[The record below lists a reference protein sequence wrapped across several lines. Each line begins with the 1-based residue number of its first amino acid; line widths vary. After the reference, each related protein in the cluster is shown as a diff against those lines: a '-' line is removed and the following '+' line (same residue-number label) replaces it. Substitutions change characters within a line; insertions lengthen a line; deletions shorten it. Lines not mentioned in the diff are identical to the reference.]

1 MRKVKLGYERSTGR
15 EERGDEVEQWDN
27 SINCTGKVRPIN

>member
-1 MRKVKLGYERSTGR
+1 MRGAQ

-27 SINCTGKVRPIN
+27 SINCAGKERPIN